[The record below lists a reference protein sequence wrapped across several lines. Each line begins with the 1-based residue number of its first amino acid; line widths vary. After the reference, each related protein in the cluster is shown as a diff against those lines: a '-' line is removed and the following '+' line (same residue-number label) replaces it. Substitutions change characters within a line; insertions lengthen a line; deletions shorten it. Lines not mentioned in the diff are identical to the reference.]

1 MPPLVVAF
9 PPALNFSLAR
19 PACLFAP
26 PPSRIGRSRP
36 ARNFLFLRKSLV
48 ARVLPSAVA
57 SFHALRPAYLPID
70 GRPGTY
76 YARGFP
82 RDGDYV

>member
-1 MPPLVVAF
+1 MPPRTAPVPHWQVPSRAQF
-9 PPALNFSLAR
+9 FSFSACR
-19 PACLFAP
+19 WSPACCLP
-26 PPSRIGRSRP
+26 
-36 ARNFLFLRKSLV
+36 